1 MVSSVELF
9 INPSVACAGT
19 MCHSWP
25 LNPDARAWNEEKQP
39 GGMVR
44 YANDTTVLALKSV
57 YDLNGKKGALKF
69 ISDDIS
75 MLAYKKARGNYHH
88 LAGQYSSFCVYDL
101 RYWYTKLAR
110 AR

>member
-1 MVSSVELF
+1 MQELGTRRSSQ
-9 INPSVACAGT
+9 
-19 MCHSWP
+19 
-25 LNPDARAWNEEKQP
+25 EEWL
-39 GGMVR
+39 GMPT
-44 YANDTTVLALKSV
+44 DTTVLALKSV
-57 YDLNGKKGALKF
+57 YDLNGKKAALKF

-88 LAGQYSSFCVYDL
+88 LAGQYLSFCVYDL